1 MEVFVNVGSP
11 KACLFVHMSNRL
23 LDRMTEMPLLYYAI
37 EESLIS
43 EKNGYYSIG
52 IIVWHDLLKAVLH
65 TGSKEDSEER
75 NIPAHDV
82 LKIRPTKESYERLLV
97 KFKEEARKR
106 YLIEV
111 AKETSTEIYQIKL
124 HHKWVVYMKK
134 QGYEIKI

>member
-11 KACLFVHMSNRL
+11 KACLFIHMSNRL
-23 LDRMTEMPLLYYAI
+23 LDRMIEMPLLYDAI

-52 IIVWHDLLKAVLH
+52 IIVWHDLLKTVLH
-65 TGSKEDSEER
+65 SGSKEDSEER

-82 LKIRPTKESYERLLV
+82 LTARPTKESYERLLV

-111 AKETSTEIYQIKL
+111 VKETSPEVYQSKL
-124 HHKWVVYMKK
+124 HEKWKIYMKK
-134 QGYEIKI
+134 QGYEVKI